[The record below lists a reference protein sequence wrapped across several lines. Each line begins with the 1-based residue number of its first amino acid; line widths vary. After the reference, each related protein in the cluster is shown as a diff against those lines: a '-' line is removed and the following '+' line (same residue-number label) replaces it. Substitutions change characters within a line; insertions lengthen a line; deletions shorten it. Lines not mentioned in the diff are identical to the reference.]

1 MTEELDN
8 IGKIASFIG
17 NTALE
22 HAMKSRSTASDL
34 LQGMAV
40 AYVMLALT
48 LKHDG
53 VDLEELRPD
62 LIGAVEEVIDTM
74 VEALH
79 EKA

>member
-22 HAMKSRSTASDL
+22 HAKESRSTANEL
-34 LQGMAV
+34 LTGMAV

-48 LKHDG
+48 LKYEG
-53 VDLEELRPD
+53 TDLEQLRPD
-62 LIGAVEEVIDTM
+62 LLGAVEDVIDTM

>member
-22 HAMKSRSTASDL
+22 HAKAGDNTANEL
-34 LQGMAV
+34 LTGMAV

-48 LKHDG
+48 LKYDG